1 MKFEQRLQRGG
12 PDDAALRERRQD
24 GDFVVIGVAEA
35 TTLVQ
40 VDDEAVVTENLVAD
54 KLFQN
59 KENLNMCFI
68 HYLTNKNAEEVR

>member
-59 KENLNMCFI
+59 LNMCFI
-68 HYLTNKNAEEVR
+68 HYLTNKNTEEVR